1 MRRKKIDLK
10 KVLESLITV
19 CPSCGVSISPAEV
32 MRVDK
37 AGLKCAVFEVRK
49 LSLEAKKPVNSKVYL

>member
-1 MRRKKIDLK
+1 MQRKKIDLK

-32 MRVDK
+32 MRVD
-37 AGLKCAVFEVRK
+37 AEQMRCPKCGNIF
-49 LSLEAKKPVNSKVYL
+49 EAKKPVNSKVYL